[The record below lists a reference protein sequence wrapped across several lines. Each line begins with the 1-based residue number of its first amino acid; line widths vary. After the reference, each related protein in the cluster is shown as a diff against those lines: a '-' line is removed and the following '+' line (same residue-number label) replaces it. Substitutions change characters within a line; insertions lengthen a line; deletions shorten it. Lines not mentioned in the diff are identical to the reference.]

1 MSLCGLVSMS
11 PVSMNTRREPQKPG
25 DAVIGSCE
33 LSNGGG
39 GWGLDYFFSPCM
51 YYIAKLFFEG
61 HFRLFKP
68 NCLYLFIY
76 HLFK

>member
-25 DAVIGSCE
+25 DAVTGSCE

-39 GWGLDYFFSPCM
+39 VGAGLFLQPLYVLHCKTFFRRT
-51 YYIAKLFFEG
+51 F
-61 HFRLFKP
+61 
-68 NCLYLFIY
+68 
-76 HLFK
+76 